1 MRVSVRTR
9 LGATPG
15 ASPSLATAKI
25 GDGPGRPT
33 AAQQPPLV
41 PTQPPVTPRP
51 SSTLRGLG
59 WALLS
64 CLAFGMSGTLAK
76 GLMVTGWSPLA
87 TVTVRVGGAALLM
100 GIPALWFMR
109 RRLRVV
115 RAHAG
120 LLLAYGTVA
129 VAATQLCYFVAVQTL
144 PVALALLIE
153 YLAPVLIVG
162 WLWARHGQRPNPLT
176 AAGVLF
182 AMTGLALVLGIT
194 GAVSVDVVGLG
205 WALAAAVSL
214 AGYFVLSARPT
225 PDLPP
230 LVLVGAGMGVA
241 AGVLGLV
248 AVTGALEWTTSS
260 APVALGQWVVSPL
273 VPLAL
278 LALVTAVF
286 AYTTGLFAARALG
299 SRVASF
305 VSLIEVLAAVGFA
318 WLFLGELPT
327 AVQLLGGVAIVLG
340 AAAVKAGEAR

>member
-1 MRVSVRTR
+1 MPVRSR
-9 LGATPG
+9 LGAQPG
-15 ASPSLATAKI
+15 
-25 GDGPGRPT
+25 PT
-33 AAQQPPLV
+33 ASIAAPEV
-41 PTQPPVTPRP
+41 AAPTAPAPTGG
-51 SSTLRGLG
+51 STLRGLG

-64 CLAFGMSGTLAK
+64 CVAFGMSGTLAK

-87 TVTVRVGGAALLM
+87 TVTMRVGGAALLM

-109 RRLRVV
+109 GRLGVL

-176 AAGVLF
+176 AAGALL

-194 GAVSVDVVGLG
+194 GAVAVDVVGLC

-230 LVLVGAGMGVA
+230 LVLIGAGMCVA
-241 AGVLGLV
+241 TGVLGLV
-248 AVTGALEWTTSS
+248 AVTGALPWTTSS
-260 APVALGQWVVSPL
+260 APVALGQWRVSPV

-278 LALVTAVF
+278 LTLVTAVF

-305 VSLIEVLAAVGFA
+305 VSLVEVLAAVGFA

-327 AVQLLGGVAIVLG
+327 GVQLLGGLAIVLG